1 MHLRKN
7 GLLYCQDIIMDRGG
21 AYTLGA
27 TFLIVS
33 FPFKTEASDR
43 CAKINY
49 VTGFVKRDLV
59 DKLSSAAIRI
69 PYMF

>member
-1 MHLRKN
+1 
-7 GLLYCQDIIMDRGG
+7 MDRGG